1 MNYRRRWSKTLN
13 TLRMTLR
20 CANPLLLIPLALCGP
35 IVLFISTILCFV
47 CGYGYYMVRPGYV
60 LPWPFLL
67 LISAVL
73 SLLLGA
79 LIGAQ
84 RAYGNA
90 ARRACLCRAYLL
102 CLLKALFMLVAAP
115 MLLCCYLP
123 FFALLSVGMIALIQA
138 LLFFELRDGFSF
150 PPWCIWLL
158 FIWMAY
164 LFLCV
169 LGIWVLN

>member
-1 MNYRRRWSKTLN
+1 MNYKRRCKEKITA
-13 TLRMTLR
+13 LRMMLR
-20 CANPLLLIPLALCGP
+20 CANPFLLVPLALCGP
-35 IVLFISTILCFV
+35 LILFISTILCIV
-47 CGYGYYMVRPGYV
+47 NGYGYYIARPGYM

-67 LISAVL
+67 LISAAL

-102 CLLKALFMLVAAP
+102 CLLKMLFMLCAAP

-123 FFALLSVGMIALIQA
+123 FFSLLSVGMIALLQA
-138 LLFFELRDGFSF
+138 LLFFELRDGFVF
-150 PPWCIWLL
+150 PVWCITLL
-158 FIWMAY
+158 FAWMAY
-164 LFLCV
+164 LFFCV
-169 LGIWVLN
+169 LGVWVLN